1 MWSVRAVA
9 PTLVSFLLATRRI
22 SDVVALSDRVRV
34 LSVSEKTLR
43 KLIESESR
51 LAAMVMFNLA
61 RAVCLKLVERSAL
74 QAR

>member
-1 MWSVRAVA
+1 MATGDVFGE
-9 PTLVSFLLATRRI
+9 VSFLLSARRI
-22 SDVVALSDRVRV
+22 SDVIAASDRVRV

-43 KLIESESR
+43 RLVDSESR
-51 LAAMVMFNLA
+51 LAAKVLWNLA